1 MPWISKPDMTFCYKE
16 MLREEKL
23 QAKQSVLAAFFNK
36 KADDYF
42 KDDTQLDLS
51 SSI

>member
-1 MPWISKPDMTFCYKE
+1 MTSCYKE
-16 MLREEKL
+16 MLQEEKF

-36 KADDYF
+36 KADDYLE
-42 KDDTQLDLS
+42 DEPQLDPS